1 MARKRTERLYV
12 MVTLEEKNEI
22 IEKMKSIGMTNL
34 GEFVRKILLM
44 GTVIRVDTNG
54 LNNLAYEVSKVGNN
68 INQIAKHANQ
78 TNNINPE
85 DIELIIE
92 DLNYIKTFIANFY
105 KKINK
110 ASGGK

>member
-22 IEKMKSIGMTNL
+22 TEKMKSIGMTNL

-54 LNNLAYEVSKVGNN
+54 LNNLAYEVNKVGNN
-68 INQIAKHANQ
+68 INQITKLANQ
-78 TNNINPE
+78 RGNVTLNDIDELNKNLSYINSF
-85 DIELIIE
+85 IE
-92 DLNYIKTFIANFY
+92 NFY

-110 ASGGK
+110 TMR

>member
-22 IEKMKSIGMTNL
+22 TEKMKSIGMTNL

-54 LNNLAYEVSKVGNN
+54 LNNLAYEVNKVGNN
-68 INQIAKHANQ
+68 INQITKLANQ
-78 TNNINPE
+78 RGNVTLNDIDELNKNLIYINSF
-85 DIELIIE
+85 IE
-92 DLNYIKTFIANFY
+92 NFY

-110 ASGGK
+110 TMR

>member
-85 DIELIIE
+85 DIELITK
-92 DLNYIKTFIANFY
+92 DLDYIKTFISNFY
-105 KKINK
+105 KKINN
-110 ASGGK
+110 AYGGK

>member
-1 MARKRTERLYV
+1 MSRSRNEVIYLRL
-12 MVTLEEKNEI
+12 TKDEKQEVIN
-22 IEKMKSIGMTNL
+22 KMESIGMTNL
-34 GEFVRKILLM
+34 NDFVRKILLI
-44 GTVIRVDTNG
+44 GTVIKVDTNG

-78 TNNINPE
+78 TDNINQK